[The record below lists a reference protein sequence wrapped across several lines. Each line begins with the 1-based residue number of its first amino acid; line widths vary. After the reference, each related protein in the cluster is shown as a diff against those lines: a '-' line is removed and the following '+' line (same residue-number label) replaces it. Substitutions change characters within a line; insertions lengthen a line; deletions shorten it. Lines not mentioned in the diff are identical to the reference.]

1 MKRYGRRDVRLILDP
16 RGRET
21 AIVNRLGF
29 RDHRLALDRLGRLAI
44 IGLWV
49 ASAAIVARNLDQGW
63 VPHDEGAFA
72 QSAERLLGGQLPHR
86 DFVELYT
93 GGMTFLNAGV
103 FALLGSD
110 LIWLR
115 LPVFVLFLAYVP
127 CTYFIARRFVRP
139 SVAAVVALL
148 AVSWSLPVYPAPV
161 PSWYLL
167 YFAVF
172 GVAALFRHLDT
183 GQARWLVLAGGFG
196 GLSISFKLVG
206 VWYVLAVLLYL
217 VFVEQEEHSARVGE
231 RGGASRYSVLV
242 IGFATIAVT
251 GVVALIAAHP
261 GSAEVVNFLLPIA
274 LLCALIGWFEFRRS
288 GSAAW
293 RVRLRFLAQ
302 IAGPFLAG
310 VALPIAA
317 VASPYLVTGSLSD
330 FVRGVLIEPQSRL
343 DFTYL
348 STPAAPNLLWALPI
362 AAALLVRRRQTL
374 PTRRRMDVAIGAVV
388 AFMLVTGPNVF
399 SYVFLWNSA
408 RQIAPVIV
416 VVGCAVL
423 LIAWRSR
430 NRGRD
435 VRPLLLLLLV
445 AAFFSLVQF
454 PFGASVYFVYSAPLF
469 ALAGV
474 AVVQHGR
481 AGDGLL
487 PVTLLVIFMLF
498 GFAWLDRGAIGTL
511 GVSFRPSREH
521 VVLDRDVASI
531 RVTPE
536 QRAVYNKAVGLL
548 ERHGEGRF
556 IFAGPDAPELYFLS
570 RRENPTRALF
580 DFLDASDSARGT
592 QLLSVL
598 RQRSVTAIAINLHP
612 DFSDPLEVATV
623 RTLRRLYPRHARAG
637 RFDVRWRS
645 EAVDAAPAAKG

>member
-1 MKRYGRRDVRLILDP
+1 MGEAPAQRQGP
-16 RGRET
+16 RVGIGIRQ
-21 AIVNRLGF
+21 LF
-29 RDHRLALDRLGRLAI
+29 PRLAAVDSARPLALV
-44 IGLWV
+44 GLWI
-49 ASAAIVARNLDQGW
+49 AAALVVGRNLDQGW
-63 VPHDEGAFA
+63 IAHDDGSFA
-72 QSAERLLGGQLPHR
+72 QSAERVLGGQLPHR

-103 FALLGSD
+103 FALLGHD

-115 LPVFVLFLAYVP
+115 LPIFVLFLAYIP

-148 AVSWSLPVYPAPV
+148 ATSWSLPIYPAAI

-172 GVAALFRHLDT
+172 GIAALFCHLDT
-183 GQARWLVLAGGFG
+183 GHARWLVVAGVFG

-217 VFVEQEEHSARVGE
+217 VFVEQEEHSAHVGE
-231 RGGASRYSVLV
+231 TGSATRYSTLV
-242 IGFATIAVT
+242 IGLATAAAGAVA
-251 GVVALIAAHP
+251 VLLASHV

-274 LLCALIGWFEFRRS
+274 LLCALLGWFEVRRS
-288 GSAAW
+288 GSAPW
-293 RVRLRFLAQ
+293 RVRLPFLVRL
-302 IAGPFLAG
+302 AGPFLAG
-310 VALPIAA
+310 VVLPIAA
-317 VASPYLVTGSLSD
+317 VASPYLVTGSLAT

-343 DFTYL
+343 DFSYL
-348 STPAAPNLLWALPI
+348 STPSALSLIWAIPI
-362 AAALLVRRRQTL
+362 AAALVVRRRQRP
-374 PTRRRMDVAIGAVV
+374 PTRRRLDVAIATAV
-388 AFMLVTGPNVF
+388 AFILVTSSSVP

-408 RQIAPVIV
+408 RALAPVIV

-423 LIAWRSR
+423 LIGWRR
-430 NRGRD
+430 GDRGRD

-445 AAFFSLVQF
+445 AAFVSLVQF
-454 PFGASVYFVYSAPLF
+454 PFGASVYFVYAAPLF

-474 AVVQHGR
+474 AVVQHAR

-487 PVTLLVIFMLF
+487 PVTLLAVYMLF

-511 GVSFRPSREH
+511 GVAFHPAREH
-521 VVLDRDVASI
+521 VVLNRDVASI

-536 QRAVYNKAVGLL
+536 QRAVYDKAVGLL

-556 IFAGPDAPELYFLS
+556 IFAGPDAPELYYLT

-592 QLLSVL
+592 RLLNVL
-598 RQRSVTAIAINLHP
+598 RRRSVTAIAINLRP
-612 DFSDPLEVATV
+612 DFSDPLEAATV
-623 RTLRRLYPRHARAG
+623 RTLRTLYPHHARAG
-637 RFDVRWRS
+637 RFDIRWRS
-645 EAVDAAPAAKG
+645 